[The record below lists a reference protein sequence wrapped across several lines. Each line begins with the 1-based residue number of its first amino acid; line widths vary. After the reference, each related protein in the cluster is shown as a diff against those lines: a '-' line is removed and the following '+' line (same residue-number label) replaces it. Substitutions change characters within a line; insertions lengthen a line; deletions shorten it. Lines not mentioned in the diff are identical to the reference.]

1 VTRSYD
7 QYCPLARAL
16 DVVGDRWAMLVIRE
30 LFLSP
35 KRFTD
40 LEARLDGIAPNL
52 LSKRLKD
59 LEAVGMVRRRRLDP
73 PAASMV
79 YELTEKAAGLE
90 SAMLELAKWGVQ
102 FLGPYQGDEAFELEW
117 LLPVMEEFADRDA
130 ARNVWE
136 VYEFHID
143 GLAFWVD
150 VADGEVTIRP
160 GRAPRSPDLL
170 VETDLETFMGIG
182 FAAISPED
190 ATESGRAR
198 VIGDQT
204 KAERSL
210 DILAPARIL
219 SKVTAGAP
227 VS

>member
-1 VTRSYD
+1 MSRSYD

-16 DVVGDRWAMLVIRE
+16 DVVGDRWAMLVVRE

-40 LEARLDGIAPNL
+40 LQTRLSGAAPNL

-59 LEAVGMVRRRRLDP
+59 LEAAGLVRRRRLDP
-73 PAASMV
+73 PAASTV

-90 SAMLELAKWGVQ
+90 AAMMELAKWGVQ
-102 FLGPYQGDEAFELEW
+102 FLGPYESDDVFELEW

-136 VYEFHID
+136 IYEFVID
-143 GLAFWVD
+143 GMAFWVD
-150 VADGEVTIRP
+150 VADGEVTIRS
-160 GRAPRSPDLL
+160 GRAPKKADVL
-170 VETDLETFMGIG
+170 VETDFETFMGIG
-182 FAAISPED
+182 FAAITPEE

-198 VIGDQT
+198 VIGDQE
-204 KAERSL
+204 KAERSV

-219 SKVTAGAP
+219 AKVTTGAP
-227 VS
+227 VA